1 MKQPGQGIFKRFGF
15 YIGAALLAAAVWQ
28 VERYMQSGATIYQAI
43 PIQQEVV
50 SAFLEMN
57 RLLTTLATTL
67 LGAMGLLLFGGF
79 RGKSCS
85 RELWAAIAGTVCVGL
100 SIYYGYVAYL
110 AVISML
116 ETGSF
121 DPYSPQLLRDQHA
134 HFYTFLVG
142 VVLFAGFIY
151 QNMTTED
158 EHEHHE
164 HSHNATGC

>member
-1 MKQPGQGIFKRFGF
+1 MKRTMQRRIVKRFGF
-15 YIGAALLAAAVWQ
+15 YFGAIVLAAVVWRI
-28 VERYMQSGATIYQAI
+28 EHYLQSGPSIYLAT
-43 PIQQEVV
+43 PIQDKAVD
-50 SAFLEMN
+50 AFLEMN

-79 RGKSCS
+79 RGRSCS
-85 RELWAAIAGTVCVGL
+85 RELWAAIAGAVSVSL

-121 DPYSPQLLRDQHA
+121 DPYSPQLLRDQYA

-142 VVLFAGFIY
+142 VVLFAGFVY
-151 QNMTTED
+151 QNMSTED
-158 EHEHHE
+158 GHEQ
-164 HSHNATGC
+164 SHDVTGS